1 MAASV
6 LPDLSGLIGI
16 PFVDGGRDPLTG
28 LDCWGLFMEVQKRF
42 GVEVPDFKI
51 CCHQTGSIDGAF
63 LGAIGRWRRT
73 EKPTPGCGVALA
85 IDPNFPDTVQHFG
98 VYIGGEKFL
107 HTLEKTGAILTSV
120 HHEFW
125 KNKLRGFYEWAG

>member
-1 MAASV
+1 MAVSG

-16 PFVDGGRDPLTG
+16 PFVDGGRDPATG

-42 GVEVPDFKI
+42 GVDVPDFQVS
-51 CCHQTGSIDGAF
+51 CHSTPGIDDAF
-63 LGAIGRWRRT
+63 AEAIGRWRRI

-98 VYIGGEKFL
+98 VYIGGGKFL

-125 KNKLRGFYEWAG
+125 KNKVRGFYEWAG